1 MRPANRLK
9 GSVWNEWL
17 AWLRLKRRLRAGIQR
32 MRGGVV
38 RAAFAEFK
46 RTVQQ
51 NVQLREQN
59 EAFLQQHA
67 EALLLAKW
75 RLTGRRRLR
84 CALGAWTTFAVENA
98 AGWRVASRA
107 VRAMQHRSLA
117 AAFGRWRSRVNLS
130 AHDSEVELLR
140 ERHAHELGQVQQRYE
155 TELQRMRDDHSA
167 DVQRHVDGLAALQ
180 TSHSADIQR
189 LTDRL
194 VGRHTRDKRHALAV
208 EAFKAWLV
216 FVESRWEAREKVQQ
230 NLQNL
235 VSLRAARRWL
245 CFLTL
250 PREQALEMAIHSETS
265 RTRMD
270 RAF

>member
-1 MRPANRLK
+1 
-9 GSVWNEWL
+9 
-17 AWLRLKRRLRAGIQR
+17 
-32 MRGGVV
+32 
-38 RAAFAEFK
+38 
-46 RTVQQ
+46 
-51 NVQLREQN
+51 
-59 EAFLQQHA
+59 
-67 EALLLAKW
+67 
-75 RLTGRRRLR
+75 
-84 CALGAWTTFAVENA
+84 
-98 AGWRVASRA
+98 
-107 VRAMQHRSLA
+107 
-117 AAFGRWRSRVNLS
+117 
-130 AHDSEVELLR
+130 
-140 ERHAHELGQVQQRYE
+140 
-155 TELQRMRDDHSA
+155 MRDDHSA
-167 DVQRHVDGLAALQ
+167 DAQRLTDGLAALQ

-189 LTDRL
+189 FHDRL